1 MGLNFVETWVNF
13 GYDSDEFLGL
23 GPIKA
28 FEFLI
33 RITQEIPSIQNEVF
47 ARHIQAF
54 LMLIKSALKVKNTKK
69 LPDQIRIFTQR
80 LSLRQAVRL
89 QKGISIWKLRGD

>member
-13 GYDSDEFLGL
+13 GYDSDELLGL

-33 RITQEIPSIQNEVF
+33 RITQEVPSMQNEIF

-54 LMLIKSALKVKNTKK
+54 LMLIKSALGAKNAKK
-69 LPDQIRIFTQR
+69 LPEQIRIFT
-80 LSLRQAVRL
+80 
-89 QKGISIWKLRGD
+89 